1 MRATLLSLLFTLVV
15 SIAMAQENAS
25 NISGRIVD
33 KDSKEPIEF
42 VNLQLMKMD
51 STFVAGVTT
60 DSAGVFRLNVTE
72 EGRYLL
78 RITSIGY
85 VTQLKRIEMVKGN
98 DLNLGTLSMTTD
110 AVMLKEA
117 TVTAQ
122 ALKVVVVED
131 TFVYNS
137 AAYRTPEGSVVEE
150 LVRRLPGAQID
161 DDGKITINGTEVK
174 KIKVDGRE
182 FLTGDTQTALKNLP
196 TSIIDKIKVYD
207 EKSDLSRVTGI
218 DDGNEETTLDFG
230 IKKGMNKGTMTN
242 IDLSVGTKNRYAE
255 RVMGAYMKDKW
266 RIMAMGN
273 ANNVGNVGF
282 GGGRGGNFGRGRNGL
297 TTNKMAGVNFNYE
310 DKGLLKMSGSVRWN
324 HNNTDARSKTSA
336 ENFVSTTGAFSN
348 SLNQSY
354 SRQNSWN
361 AQMRLEWTPDTM
373 TNIMFRP
380 TWSYSTN
387 DGLNRSASA
396 AFNVDPYL
404 YVVDPLAAE
413 SLARL
418 DEDSLTVNSR
428 NNASVSYSNS
438 KRFGGMLQL
447 NRKLNS
453 MGRNVTFRADANI
466 TKGESKSLSTS
477 NVTLY
482 QVASMLNPAQDSVY
496 YTNRFNLT
504 PTRNHSYSLQ
514 TTYSEPLWKAT
525 FLQFSYKFTYSYS
538 KSDRSTYDFS
548 DMGYDFAQGT
558 TPLYRSWD
566 AYLTRLGNPYQD
578 YRDDNLSRFS
588 EYQNYTHDI
597 EVMFRMVRE
606 KFNFNAGVHLQPQK
620 SHFRQDY
627 QGHKADTV
635 RTVTNITPT
644 LDFRYRFSKV
654 SQLRINYRGSTSQP
668 SMTQL
673 LDITD
678 DSDPLNISKG
688 NPGLKPSFTNNLSF
702 FYNNF
707 IQSHQRFIMANV
719 RFSTTRNSI
728 SNMVTY
734 DESTGGRTTR
744 PENINGNWN
753 VATSFVFNTAIDT
766 TGIWNVNTS
775 TDYSFANSVA
785 FVSLDRNSS
794 SQKNYTRTQTIGER
808 LATSLRPQW
817 GDWSTEFELDGSLN
831 YTHSRN
837 HLQSQSDLDTWRF
850 AYGGS
855 INITAPWGTSLSTDM
870 HMNSRRGFN
879 DKSMNTNELI
889 WNAQIGQGF
898 LKGRPLTVTLQFYDI
913 LHRQSNFSRTINAIQ
928 RSDTEYNSIN
938 SYAMVHVIYR
948 LNLFGGKA
956 ARQQM
961 RGSGPEGGDYGRPG
975 ERPGGDNQGGNRG
988 GNRSGGFGG
997 GNRGGGFG
1005 GGGFM

>member
-1 MRATLLSLLFTLVV
+1 MKKALFSLLLLLCALAAT
-15 SIAMAQENAS
+15 AQENE
-25 NISGRIVD
+25 NKITGRLID
-33 KDSKEPIEF
+33 KESKEPVEF
-42 VNLQLMKMD
+42 VNIQLMKMD
-51 STFVAGVTT
+51 STYVGGAVT
-60 DSAGVFRLNVTE
+60 DSTGMFQLNVKE
-72 EGRYLL
+72 PGRYLM
-78 RITSIGY
+78 RITSVGY
-85 VTQLKRIEMVKGN
+85 VTQLKRLEMVKGN
-98 DLNLGTLSMTTD
+98 DLNLGTLTISTD

-122 ALKVVVVED
+122 ALKVTVVED

-161 DDGKITINGTEVK
+161 DDGKITINGKEVK

-182 FLTGDTQTALKNLP
+182 FMTGDTQTALKNLP

-218 DDGNEETTLDFG
+218 DDGNEETTLDFC

-242 IDLSVGTKNRYAE
+242 VDLAIGTKDRYAE
-255 RVMGAYMKDKW
+255 RLMGAYMKDKV
-266 RIMAMGN
+266 RVMAFGN
-273 ANNVGNVGF
+273 ANNVGNMGF

-297 TTNKMAGVNFNYE
+297 NTNKMLGVNFNYE
-310 DKGLLKMSGSVRWN
+310 DKGLLKWDGSVRWN
-324 HNNTDARSKTSA
+324 HNNSDARSKTSA
-336 ENFVSTTGAFSN
+336 ENFVSKTGAFSN
-348 SLNQSY
+348 SLSQSY
-354 SRQNSWN
+354 SRSNSWN

-387 DGLNRSASA
+387 DGLSRNNSA

-404 YVVDPLAAE
+404 YVVDPLAAT
-413 SLARL
+413 SLALL
-418 DEDSLTVNSR
+418 DADSLVVNSR
-428 NNASVSYSNS
+428 NNASISYSDS

-453 MGRNVTFRADANI
+453 KGRNVTLRADANM
-466 TKGESKSLSTS
+466 TKGNSRSLSTS
-477 NVTLY
+477 DVTLY
-482 QVASMLNPAQDSVY
+482 QIESQLRPGQDSVY
-496 YTNRFNLT
+496 YTNRYNLT

-525 FLQFSYKFTYSYS
+525 FLQFSYNFTYSYS

-548 DMGYDFAQGT
+548 DMGYDFYQGI
-558 TPLYRSWD
+558 TPLYRTWD
-566 AYLTRLGNPYQD
+566 TYLSRLANPFES
-578 YRDDNLSRFS
+578 YRNDTLSRFS

-597 EVMFRMVRE
+597 EVMFRMIRDNY
-606 KFNFNAGVHLQPQK
+606 NFNVGVLVQPQK

-644 LDFRYRFSKV
+644 MEFRYRFSKV
-654 SQLRINYRGSTSQP
+654 SQLRFNYRGSTSQP

-688 NPGLKPSFTNNLSF
+688 NPGLKPSFTNNLSL

-707 IQSHQRFIMANV
+707 IQSHQRFVMANL

-734 DESTGGRTTR
+734 NDSTGGRTTR

-753 VATSFVFNTAIDT
+753 LASTFVFNTSVDT
-766 TGIWNVNTS
+766 TGIWNINTS

-785 FVSLDRNSS
+785 YVSVDRNSS
-794 SQKNYTRTQTIGER
+794 SQKNFTKTHTISER

-817 GDWSTEFELDGSLN
+817 GDWSTEFELDGSVT

-837 HLQSQSDLDTWRF
+837 HLQSQSNLDTWRF

-855 INITAPWGTSLSTDM
+855 INVTAPWGTSLSTDM

-898 LKGRPLTVTLQFYDI
+898 LKGKPLTVTLQFYDI
-913 LHRQSNFSRTINAIQ
+913 LHRQSNFSRSINAIQ

-938 SYAMVHVIYR
+938 SYAMLHVIYR
-948 LNLFGGKA
+948 LNLFGGKN

-961 RGSGPEGGDYGRPG
+961 RGGGPG
-975 ERPGGDNQGGNRG
+975 EGPGNFGGGNRG
-988 GNRSGGFGG
+988 GNRSGGGFGG
-997 GNRGGGFG
+997 GRPGGFG
-1005 GGGFM
+1005 GFM

>member
-1 MRATLLSLLFTLVV
+1 MKKALFSLLLLLCALAAT
-15 SIAMAQENAS
+15 AQENE
-25 NISGRIVD
+25 NKITGRLID
-33 KDSKEPIEF
+33 KESKEPVEF
-42 VNLQLMKMD
+42 VNIQLMKMD
-51 STFVAGVTT
+51 STYVGGAVT
-60 DSAGVFRLNVTE
+60 DSTGMFQLNVKE
-72 EGRYLL
+72 PGRYLM
-78 RITSIGY
+78 RITSVGY
-85 VTQLKRIEMVKGN
+85 VTQLKRLEMVKGN
-98 DLNLGTLSMTTD
+98 DLNLGTLTISTD

-122 ALKVVVVED
+122 ALKVTVVED

-161 DDGKITINGTEVK
+161 DDGKITINGKEVK

-182 FLTGDTQTALKNLP
+182 FMTGDTQTALKNLP

-242 IDLSVGTKNRYAE
+242 VDLAIGTKDRYAE
-255 RVMGAYMKDKW
+255 RLMGAYMKDKV
-266 RIMAMGN
+266 RVMAFGN
-273 ANNVGNVGF
+273 ANNVGNMGF

-297 TTNKMAGVNFNYE
+297 NTNKMLGVNFNYE
-310 DKGLLKMSGSVRWN
+310 DKGLLKWDGSVRWN
-324 HNNTDARSKTSA
+324 HNNSDARSKTSA
-336 ENFVSTTGAFSN
+336 ENFVSKTGAFSN
-348 SLNQSY
+348 SLSQSY
-354 SRQNSWN
+354 SRSNSWN

-387 DGLNRSASA
+387 DGLSRNNSA

-404 YVVDPLAAE
+404 YVVDPLAAT
-413 SLARL
+413 SLALL
-418 DEDSLTVNSR
+418 DADSLVVNSR
-428 NNASVSYSNS
+428 NNASISYSDS

-453 MGRNVTFRADANI
+453 KGRNVTLRADANM
-466 TKGESKSLSTS
+466 TKGNSRSLSTS
-477 NVTLY
+477 DVTLY
-482 QVASMLNPAQDSVY
+482 QIESQLRPGQDSVY
-496 YTNRFNLT
+496 YTNRYNLT

-548 DMGYDFAQGT
+548 DMGYDFYQGI
-558 TPLYRSWD
+558 TPLYRTWD
-566 AYLTRLGNPYQD
+566 TYLSRLANPFES
-578 YRDDNLSRFS
+578 YRNDTLSRFS

-597 EVMFRMVRE
+597 EVMFRMIRDNY
-606 KFNFNAGVHLQPQK
+606 NFNVGVLVQPQK

-644 LDFRYRFSKV
+644 MEFRYRFSKV

-688 NPGLKPSFTNNLSF
+688 NPGLKPSFTNNLSL

-707 IQSHQRFIMANV
+707 IQSHQRFVMANL

-734 DESTGGRTTR
+734 NDSTGGRTTR

-753 VATSFVFNTAIDT
+753 LASTFVFNTSVDT
-766 TGIWNVNTS
+766 TGIWNINTS

-785 FVSLDRNSS
+785 YVSVDRNSS
-794 SQKNYTRTQTIGER
+794 SQKNFTKTHTISER

-817 GDWSTEFELDGSLN
+817 GDWSTEFELDGSVT

-837 HLQSQSDLDTWRF
+837 HLQSQSNLDTWRF

-855 INITAPWGTSLSTDM
+855 INVTAPWGTSLSTDM

-898 LKGRPLTVTLQFYDI
+898 LKGKPLTVTLQFYDI
-913 LHRQSNFSRTINAIQ
+913 LHRQSNFSRSINAIQ

-938 SYAMVHVIYR
+938 SYAMLHVIYR
-948 LNLFGGKA
+948 LNLFGGKN

-961 RGSGPEGGDYGRPG
+961 RGGGPG
-975 ERPGGDNQGGNRG
+975 EGPGNFGG
-988 GNRSGGFGG
+988 GNRSG
-997 GNRGGGFG
+997 NRSGGGFG
-1005 GGGFM
+1005 GGRPGGFGGFM

>member
-1 MRATLLSLLFTLVV
+1 MKKALFSLLLLLCALAAT
-15 SIAMAQENAS
+15 AQENE
-25 NISGRIVD
+25 NKITGRLID
-33 KDSKEPIEF
+33 KESKEPVEF
-42 VNLQLMKMD
+42 VNIQLMKMD
-51 STFVAGVTT
+51 STYVGGAVT
-60 DSAGVFRLNVTE
+60 DSTGMFQLNVKE
-72 EGRYLL
+72 PGRYLM
-78 RITSIGY
+78 RITSVGY
-85 VTQLKRIEMVKGN
+85 VTQLKRLEMVKGN
-98 DLNLGTLSMTTD
+98 DLNLGTLTISTD

-122 ALKVVVVED
+122 ALKVTVVED

-161 DDGKITINGTEVK
+161 DDGKITINGKEVK

-182 FLTGDTQTALKNLP
+182 FMTGDTQTALKNLP

-242 IDLSVGTKNRYAE
+242 VDLAIGTKNRYAE
-255 RVMGAYMKDKW
+255 RLMGAYMKDKV
-266 RIMAMGN
+266 RVMAFGN

-324 HNNTDARSKTSA
+324 HDNSDARSKTSA

-466 TKGESKSLSTS
+466 TKGDSKSLSTS

-482 QVASMLNPAQDSVY
+482 QVASKLNPEQDSVY

-538 KSDRSTYDFS
+538 KSDRSTYDYS

-566 AYLTRLGNPYQD
+566 AYLTQLANPYQD
-578 YRDDNLSRFS
+578 RDENLSRFS

-597 EVMFRMVRE
+597 EVMFRMIRDNY
-606 KFNFNAGVHLQPQK
+606 NFNAGVLVQPQK

-644 LDFRYRFSKV
+644 LQFRYRFSKV

-688 NPGLKPSFTNNLSF
+688 NPGLKPSFTNNLNI

-707 IQSHQRFIMANV
+707 IQSHQRFVMANV

-734 DESTGGRTTR
+734 NDSTGGRTAR

-753 VATSFVFNTAIDT
+753 LASTFVFNTSVDT
-766 TGIWNVNTS
+766 TGIWNINTS

-785 FVSLDRNSS
+785 YVSVDRNSS
-794 SQKNYTRTQTIGER
+794 SQKNFTKTHTISER

-817 GDWSTEFELDGSLN
+817 GDWSTEFELDGSVT

-837 HLQSQSDLDTWRF
+837 HLQSQSNLDTWRF

-855 INITAPWGTSLSTDM
+855 INVTAPWGTSLSTDM

-879 DKSMNTNELI
+879 DKSTNTNELI

-898 LKGRPLTVTLQFYDI
+898 LKGKPLTVTLQFYDI

-938 SYAMVHVIYR
+938 SYAMLHVIYR
-948 LNLFGGKA
+948 LNLFGGKN

-961 RGSGPEGGDYGRPG
+961 RGGGPG
-975 ERPGGDNQGGNRG
+975 EGPGNFGGGNRG
-988 GNRSGGFGG
+988 GNRP
-997 GNRGGGFG
+997 GGGFG
-1005 GGGFM
+1005 GGRPGGFGGFM

>member
-1 MRATLLSLLFTLVV
+1 MKKALFSLLLLLCALAAT
-15 SIAMAQENAS
+15 AQENE
-25 NISGRIVD
+25 NKITGRLID
-33 KDSKEPIEF
+33 KESKEPVEF
-42 VNLQLMKMD
+42 VNIQLMKMD
-51 STFVAGVTT
+51 STYVGGAVT
-60 DSAGVFRLNVTE
+60 DSTGMFQLNVKE
-72 EGRYLL
+72 PGRYLM
-78 RITSIGY
+78 RITSVGY
-85 VTQLKRIEMVKGN
+85 VTQLKRLEMVKGN
-98 DLNLGTLSMTTD
+98 DLNLGTLTISTD

-122 ALKVVVVED
+122 ALKVTVVED

-161 DDGKITINGTEVK
+161 DDGKITINGKEVK

-182 FLTGDTQTALKNLP
+182 FMTGDTQTALKNLP

-242 IDLSVGTKNRYAE
+242 VDLAIGTKDRYAE

-324 HNNTDARSKTSA
+324 HDNTDARSKTSA
-336 ENFVSTTGAFSN
+336 ENFVSKTGAFSN
-348 SLNQSY
+348 SLSQSY
-354 SRQNSWN
+354 SRSNSWN

-466 TKGESKSLSTS
+466 TKGDSKSLSTS

-482 QVASMLNPAQDSVY
+482 QVASKLNPEQDSVY

-538 KSDRSTYDFS
+538 KSDRSTYDYS

-566 AYLTRLGNPYQD
+566 AYLTQLANPYQD
-578 YRDDNLSRFS
+578 RDENLSRFS

-597 EVMFRMVRE
+597 EVMFRMIRDNY
-606 KFNFNAGVHLQPQK
+606 NFNVGVLVQPQK

-644 LDFRYRFSKV
+644 LQFRYRFSKV

-688 NPGLKPSFTNNLSF
+688 NPGLKPSFTNNLSL

-707 IQSHQRFIMANV
+707 IQSHQRFVMANL

-734 DESTGGRTTR
+734 NDSTGGRTTR

-753 VATSFVFNTAIDT
+753 LASTFVFNTSVDT
-766 TGIWNVNTS
+766 TGIWNINTS

-785 FVSLDRNSS
+785 YVSVDRNSS
-794 SQKNYTRTQTIGER
+794 SQKNFTKTHTISER

-817 GDWSTEFELDGSLN
+817 GDWSTEFELDGSVT

-837 HLQSQSDLDTWRF
+837 HLQSQSNLDTWRF

-855 INITAPWGTSLSTDM
+855 INVTAPWGTSLSTDM

-898 LKGRPLTVTLQFYDI
+898 LKGKPLTVTLQFYDI

-938 SYAMVHVIYR
+938 SYAMLHVIYR
-948 LNLFGGKA
+948 LNLFGGKN

-961 RGSGPEGGDYGRPG
+961 RGGGGPGEGPAPGNFGNGRP
-975 ERPGGDNQGGNRG
+975 
-988 GNRSGGFGG
+988 
-997 GNRGGGFG
+997 GGGFG
-1005 GGGFM
+1005 GGRPGGFGGFM